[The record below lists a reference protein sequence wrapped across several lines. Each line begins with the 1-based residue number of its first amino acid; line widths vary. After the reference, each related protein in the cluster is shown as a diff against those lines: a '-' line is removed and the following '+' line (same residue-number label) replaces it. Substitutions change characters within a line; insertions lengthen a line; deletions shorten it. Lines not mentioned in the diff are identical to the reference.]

1 MNEGRG
7 EVLCSHGIL
16 VCRRKR
22 KQRIKRSSIEF
33 ARMCESKAPMQLKYT
48 RIECEET
55 FDPLDRSRRSIAC
68 HAVCV
73 PLCFVLAQKAMS
85 FHGLVMC

>member
-1 MNEGRG
+1 
-7 EVLCSHGIL
+7 
-16 VCRRKR
+16 
-22 KQRIKRSSIEF
+22 
-33 ARMCESKAPMQLKYT
+33 MQLKYT